1 MTLHVN
7 ERERLG
13 EATRLLRQSV
23 RIAREAPPA
32 APLVRL
38 VLDR

>member
-7 ERERLG
+7 ERGGLD

-32 APLVRL
+32 RPLVRL
-38 VLDR
+38 VLDQ

>member
-7 ERERLG
+7 ERGRLE
-13 EATRLLRQSV
+13 EATALLRQAV